1 MNSPPVQSSLTPHQ
15 RLHCLLQLAF
25 RPFFLLSAGYAIWL
39 LCRWTLT
46 LSGVWPWQSDI
57 ALFPWHAHEFQFGFA
72 MPIVLGFLLTAAQT
86 WTGVASIKG
95 YQLLGLVCLWL
106 SARIGMNLDQYG
118 LYVSSIADSA
128 VLVISMI
135 VLLRMVLISKNYRN
149 LVFVPILGVFLTLH
163 LTQLYF
169 LDQSALL
176 LAKKVA
182 YATSWWFV
190 LLISLIGSRVIPFFI
205 SKAVD
210 ATLTRESKYF
220 TLVCQLLILT
230 LFLQLLFD
238 LPLPINLLYGL
249 CLACHLYRLYL
260 WHHAKIWANPLLWSL
275 WLSYAFLPLAFA
287 SLLLVD
293 SYANAM
299 HLINIGFI
307 GSMIMAFTSRV
318 SLGHTGR
325 KMQVNLSMSIAFAC
339 VMVSALSRGIFITLI
354 PQYSAQLLIL
364 AAVCWLFALCCFLI
378 RYAPILL
385 APRPD
390 GKPG

>member
-1 MNSPPVQSSLTPHQ
+1 MNNPQAQSSFTPYQ

-25 RPFFLLSAGYAIWL
+25 RPFFLLSACYAIWL
-39 LCRWTLT
+39 LFRWSLT
-46 LSGVWPWQSDI
+46 LSGIWPWQSDI

-72 MPIVLGFLLTAAQT
+72 MAIVLGFLLTAAQT
-86 WTGVASIKG
+86 WTGVDSIKG
-95 YQLLGLVCLWL
+95 YNLLGLICLWL
-106 SARIGMNLDQYG
+106 IARIGMNLNQYG

-128 VLVISMI
+128 VLIISII

-149 LVFVPILGVFLTLH
+149 LIFIPVLSVFLVLH
-163 LTQLYF
+163 MAQLYF
-169 LDQSALL
+169 LDKGELL
-176 LAKKVA
+176 LTQKVG

-190 LLISLIGSRVIPFFI
+190 LLISLISSRVIPFFI
-205 SKAVD
+205 SKAVGE
-210 ATLTRESKYF
+210 TLSRESKYF
-220 TLVCQLLILT
+220 TLICQLLILT

-238 LPLPINLLYGL
+238 LSLPVNVLYGL

-275 WLSYAFLPLAFA
+275 WLSYAFLPIAFA
-287 SLLLVD
+287 SLLLTD
-293 SYANAM
+293 SDANAM

-307 GSMIMAFTSRV
+307 GSMIMAFTARV

-325 KMQVNLSMSIAFAC
+325 KMQVGPSMSFAFAC
-339 VMVSALSRGIFITLI
+339 VMISALSRGIIITLI
-354 PQYSAQLLIL
+354 PQYSAQLLVL

-378 RYAPILL
+378 QYTPILL